1 MKKQSLIIAAFLALG
16 NVAVNGQETLTPP
29 YTQYFYESDFNTMTI
44 IDANS
49 DGNTWTYASYD
60 PITWSSAG
68 RYIGS
73 TDNGADEWMIT
84 PALELKAGYIYKFSI
99 NAIGATGYTNN
110 LEVLLGNAATADAM
124 NTSVTEK
131 IVLTEKVK
139 NTYFGEISVT
149 SDGTYYIGL
158 HLTAEAN
165 QGYIYVDDIKIEA
178 GLMGA
183 APAAVN
189 SLKATPAVEE
199 AKAVMKLT
207 FTAPD
212 KTNSG
217 ADLTEITNIMV
228 YRGTEKIADMGE
240 QTPGEEIIYT
250 DVAPVV
256 GYNTYKVI
264 CVNNAGEGSE
274 STTNVTLSYSIPV
287 APANVVLTETEEG
300 QTITW
305 DAVTTGTSTSGLFI
319 PENVTYTITRS
330 DNVEIA
336 KGITECTITDTYA
349 KDGEGQDLI
358 SYTVTAINEGGSS
371 AGTSSNGLLVGN
383 PYTGEYAESFSNLRP
398 FYATNTWQAEG
409 SSVWTTTTS
418 TNSWDSPY
426 ISADQDGTEAFIKFY
441 TGNYAEYRLISP
453 IINVSDMQNPRLS
466 FYIYHSADCSYT
478 TNIVPELLIDG
489 EYIAL
494 GEGIT
499 IKGETTGWTK
509 YNFDLTKEQVAK
521 DFQLSFKGVAGQ
533 YSYTAALD
541 NITIKDALAYNLAVT
556 GITAPA
562 NLGVGET
569 GEIAVSVKNTGVN
582 AATDYKVVLYCNNEE
597 VANVEG
603 EELASE
609 TTANVVFSYTATPFV
624 AGKELE
630 FSAEVVFANDLNK
643 DDNTAAV
650 TVPVNTNDL
659 PVPTDLK
666 ANDTA
671 DPYTVVLS
679 WTAPVV
685 PEVQVQPVQTESFE
699 TWEVGSTEPF
709 AGWKFV
715 DGDGKNI
722 SGYAGF
728 GSSIPMAFITSNSAK
743 FTPNTGSNYL
753 VSPKNSSYIDYRDDW
768 AISPEVVGGQTISFY
783 VCNTGG
789 YGWYGTTFEV
799 CYSTTDNNVESFI
812 AIGDKII
819 DKSSSWKEY
828 SFTLPENAKYFAI
841 HVCDDG
847 SSTSDALAIDDI
859 TFQPGSVQLVHTGYN
874 VYRDEKKI
882 TTIEDKTSTTFTD
895 TDMADSH
902 MLYSYAVSALYET
915 GESLTTD
922 AVTIENP
929 VTGIE
934 DITSNKA
941 VYANNGILKVI
952 GYAGEQLNVYLVS
965 GQAVA
970 SKTVEN
976 DMETMAL
983 NAGIYIVSIG
993 DKNFKVVIK

>member
-16 NVAVNGQETLTPP
+16 SAAVNGQETTTPP
-29 YTQYFYESDFNTMTI
+29 YTQWFDDLSELTI

-49 DGNTWTYASYD
+49 DGNTWTLASYD

-68 RYIGS
+68 RYTGS

-84 PALELKAGYIYKFSI
+84 PALELKAGYTYKFSI
-99 NAIGATGYTNN
+99 NAIGVTGYTNN

-139 NTYFGEISVT
+139 NAYYGEISVT

-165 QGYIYVDDIKIEA
+165 QGAIYVDDITIEA
-178 GLMGA
+178 GLLAA
-183 APAAVN
+183 APAAV
-189 SLKATPAVEE
+189 SAFTATPAVEE
-199 AKAVMKLT
+199 AKAVMKLA

-240 QTPGEEIIYT
+240 QTPGATVEYT
-250 DVAPVV
+250 DNAPAT
-256 GYNTYKVI
+256 GSNAYKVI
-264 CVNNAGEGSE
+264 CVNTAGEGAE
-274 STTNVTLSYSIPV
+274 ATKNGFLSFSKPA

-305 DAVTTGTSTSGLFI
+305 DAVTTGTSTSELFI

-336 KGITECTITDTYA
+336 KGITVCTITDTYT
-349 KDGEGQDLI
+349 KEGEGQDLI

-383 PYTGEYAESFSNLRP
+383 PYTGEYAESFSNYSP
-398 FYATNTWQAEG
+398 YY
-409 SSVWTTTTS
+409 TTS
-418 TNSWDSPY
+418 TWQQGNGWSTTPSSYYNPE
-426 ISADQDGTEAFIKFY
+426 ITADQDGSGAFAKFN
-441 TGNYAEYRLISP
+441 TDSYAESRLISP

-494 GEGIT
+494 GEGIA

-509 YNFDLTKEQVAK
+509 YHFDLTKEQVAK

-533 YSYTAALD
+533 YGYNAAID
-541 NITIKDALAYNLAVT
+541 NITIKDALTYNLAVT

-562 NLGVGET
+562 TLNVGKSA
-569 GEIAVSVKNTGVN
+569 EIAVSIKNTGVN
-582 AATDYKVVLYCNNEE
+582 TTTGYQVVLSCNGEE
-597 VANVEG
+597 IASING

-685 PEVQVQPVQTESFE
+685 PEVEIQPVQTESFE

-715 DGDGKNI
+715 DGDGAKTYDYAYFET
-722 SGYAGF
+722 SGA
-728 GSSIPMAFITSNSAK
+728 MAFLTSSNSK
-743 FTPNTGSNYL
+743 FNPLSGNNYL
-753 VSPKNSSYIDYRDDW
+753 VSIKNNSYYSYRNDW
-768 AISPEVVGGQTISFY
+768 AISPEVAGGQTISLN
-783 VCNTGG
+783 VCN
-789 YGWYGTTFEV
+789 YSWNSSYGTTFEI
-799 CYSTTDNNVESFI
+799 CYSTTDNNVESFT
-812 AIGDKII
+812 AIGDKIV
-819 DKSSSWKEY
+819 DKSTSWKEY

-847 SSTSDALAIDDI
+847 SVTASEAFAIDDI
-859 TFQPGSVQLVHTGYN
+859 KFQPASIEFVHTGYN

-882 TTIEDKTSTTFTD
+882 ATIEDKTSTTFTD
-895 TDMADSH
+895 SDMADSY

-934 DITSNKA
+934 DITDNKA
-941 VYANNGILKVI
+941 VYANNGMLKVI

-965 GQAVA
+965 GQAVV

>member
-16 NVAVNGQETLTPP
+16 NVAANGQETLTPP
-29 YTQYFYESDFNTMTI
+29 YTQWFDDLSELTI

-49 DGNTWTYASYD
+49 DGNTWTLASYD

-68 RYIGS
+68 RYTGS

-99 NAIGATGYTNN
+99 NAIGETGCTNN

-131 IVLTEKVK
+131 IVLTETVK
-139 NTYFGEISVT
+139 NTYYGEISVT

-165 QGYIYVDDIKIEA
+165 QGDIYVDDIKIEA

-274 STTNVTLSYSIPV
+274 STTNVTLSYSKPV

-349 KDGEGQDLI
+349 KDGEGQNLI
-358 SYTVTAINEGGSS
+358 YYTVIAVNEGGSS
-371 AGTSSNGLLVGN
+371 SETSSNKILIGN
-383 PYTGEYAESFSNLRP
+383 PYTGEYAESFANYS
-398 FYATNTWQAEG
+398 YTTSAWQAESG
-409 SSVWTTTTS
+409 WAIKTSSYY
-418 TNSWDSPY
+418 SPK
-426 ISADQDGTEAFIKFY
+426 IDTDQDGNNGFAGFSSY
-441 TGNYAEYRLISP
+441 TSGTSARLISP
-453 IINVSDMQNPRLS
+453 IINVSEMQNPRLS
-466 FYIYHSADCSYT
+466 FYVYHVATTYT
-478 TNIVPELLIDG
+478 DKVIPELLIDG
-489 EYIAL
+489 EYTEL
-494 GEGIT
+494 HEGIT
-499 IKGETTGWTK
+499 VNGATEGWTK
-509 YNFDLTKEQVAK
+509 YNFDLTKEQAAK
-521 DFQLSFKGVAGQ
+521 DFQVSFKAVAGGG
-533 YSYTAALD
+533 YLVALD
-541 NITIKDALAYNLAVT
+541 NITIKDALAYNLTAT

-630 FSAEVVFANDLNK
+630 FRAEIVFANDLNAE
-643 DDNTAAV
+643 DNSV
-650 TVPVNTNDL
+650 SVIVPVTTNEL
-659 PVPTDLK
+659 PIPTDLK

-671 DPYTVVLS
+671 NPYTVVLS

-685 PEVQVQPVQTESFE
+685 PEVEVQPVQIESFE
-699 TWEVGSTEPF
+699 TWKVGSTEPF

-753 VSPKNSSYIDYRDDW
+753 VSPKNSSWRDYRDDW

-812 AIGDKII
+812 PLSNKT
-819 DKSSSWKEY
+819 SESTETWKEY

-882 TTIEDKTSTTFTD
+882 ATIEDKTSTTFTD
-895 TDMADSH
+895 SDMADSY

-934 DITSNKA
+934 DITGNKA
-941 VYANNGILKVI
+941 VYANNGMLKVI

-965 GQAVA
+965 GQAVV

-983 NAGIYIVSIG
+983 NAGVYIVSIG